1 MVCPCSTLIC
11 LWFYLYNT
19 GICQLSSSS
28 STFAAVHTATKVNK
42 ENSSHAAVHF
52 TKILQNVDPIAAVH
66 TATKVNKEN
75 SSHAAVHFTKI
86 LQNVDP
92 MIFFHNL

>member
-1 MVCPCSTLIC
+1 
-11 LWFYLYNT
+11 
-19 GICQLSSSS
+19 
-28 STFAAVHTATKVNK
+28 VNK

-92 MIFFHNL
+92 MIFFIICEHDDF